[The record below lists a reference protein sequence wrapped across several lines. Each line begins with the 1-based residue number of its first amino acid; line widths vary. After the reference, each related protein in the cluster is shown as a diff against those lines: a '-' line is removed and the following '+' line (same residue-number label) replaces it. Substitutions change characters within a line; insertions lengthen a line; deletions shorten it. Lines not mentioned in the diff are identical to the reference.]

1 MGQKISPKAF
11 RLKFNQY
18 WDSLWFSDK
27 QYGKQLIEDVKIR
40 QMIGEKL
47 KSASVSKTIIDRN
60 ANQISV
66 SIYSSKPGVLIGR
79 SGAGSEKIKEMLEK
93 ITKSKVRLNIVEI
106 KKSEV
111 NAMNIAQNVA
121 AQLEK
126 RIPFRRAIKQA
137 IDQARETGTKGI
149 KVQISGRLNGADIAR
164 SEKAAFGTVPLST
177 LKSNV
182 DYAYTTALTTY
193 GIIGIKVWVYLG
205 KKDYLFED
213 DSKKNQG

>member
-1 MGQKISPKAF
+1 MGQKVSPKAF

-40 QMIGEKL
+40 QMISEKL
-47 KSASVSKTIIDRN
+47 KIASVAKVIIDRN
-60 ANQISV
+60 ANQITV

-93 ITKSKVRLNIVEI
+93 ITESKVRLNIVEI
-106 KKSEV
+106 KKSDI
-111 NAMNIAQNVA
+111 NAMNVAQNVA

-126 RIPFRRAIKQA
+126 RIPFRRAIKQT
-137 IDQARETGTKGI
+137 IDQARESGTRGI
-149 KVQISGRLNGADIAR
+149 KVQVSGRLNGADIAR

-182 DYAYTTALTTY
+182 DYAHTTALTTY

-205 KKDYLFED
+205 KKDHLFKD
-213 DSKKNQG
+213 DKQS

>member
-1 MGQKISPKAF
+1 MGHKVSPKAF
-11 RLKFNQY
+11 RMKFNQY

-40 QMIGEKL
+40 QMVSDKL
-47 KSASVSKTIIDRN
+47 KTASVAKVIIDRN
-60 ANQISV
+60 ANQITV

-106 KKSEV
+106 KKSDV
-111 NAMNIAQNVA
+111 NAMNVAQNVS

-137 IDQARETGTKGI
+137 IDQARESGIRGI
-149 KVQISGRLNGADIAR
+149 KVQVSGRLNGADIAR

-177 LKSNV
+177 LKSDV
-182 DYAYTTALTTY
+182 DYAYATALTTY
-193 GIIGIKVWVYLG
+193 GIIGVKVWVYLG
-205 KKDYLFED
+205 KKDNLFED
-213 DSKKNQG
+213 K

>member
-1 MGQKISPKAF
+1 MGQKVSPKAF

-40 QMIGEKL
+40 QMISEKL
-47 KSASVSKTIIDRN
+47 KIASVAKVIIDRN
-60 ANQISV
+60 ANQITV

-93 ITKSKVRLNIVEI
+93 ITESKVRLNIVEI
-106 KKSEV
+106 KKSDI
-111 NAMNIAQNVA
+111 NAMNVAQNVA

-126 RIPFRRAIKQA
+126 RIPFRRAIKQT
-137 IDQARETGTKGI
+137 IDQARESGTRGI
-149 KVQISGRLNGADIAR
+149 KVQVSGRLNGADIAR

-182 DYAYTTALTTY
+182 DYAHTTALTTY

-205 KKDYLFED
+205 KKDYLFKD
-213 DSKKNQG
+213 DKQS

>member
-1 MGQKISPKAF
+1 MGHKVSPKAF
-11 RLKFNQY
+11 RMKFNQY

-40 QMIGEKL
+40 QMVSDKL
-47 KSASVSKTIIDRN
+47 KTASVAKVIIDRN
-60 ANQISV
+60 ANQITV

-106 KKSEV
+106 KKSDV
-111 NAMNIAQNVA
+111 NAMNVAQNVS

-137 IDQARETGTKGI
+137 IDQARESGIRGI
-149 KVQISGRLNGADIAR
+149 KVQVSGRLNGADIAR

-177 LKSNV
+177 LKSDV
-182 DYAYTTALTTY
+182 DYAYATALTTY
-193 GIIGIKVWVYLG
+193 GIIGVKVWVYLG
-205 KKDYLFED
+205 IKDNLFED
-213 DSKKNQG
+213 K